1 MIDTTSRIDV
11 HFHII
16 PAFYSEAALAA
27 GRAPARGTFPDFT
40 PELALDLMDANG
52 IAMAI
57 TSLSQPG
64 VHFGDDGHARALARR
79 CNDFSAE
86 MHARWPLRFGA
97 FATLPLPDVEGALR
111 EIDYTLDTLK
121 FEGVCLFASCEGRFL
136 GDPVF
141 DAVMAELNRRRA
153 VVFVHPAMHPSMAS
167 VGLPWP
173 GFMMEYVFDTTRAA
187 VNLIFSGTLQRYPDI
202 KFILSHAGGV
212 LPFIAWRLSVSP
224 MIDPRLPQLSREE
237 VFAGLRHFWYDTAL
251 APWAGSM
258 AALREIADPS
268 RILFGSD
275 WPFANAKIVPEEVLS
290 LNAPGVLNDV
300 ERAAIERGNAEILF
314 PGLKQV
320 THSGR

>member
-16 PAFYSEAALAA
+16 PSFYSKAALAA
-27 GRAPARGTFPDFT
+27 GRAPARGMFPDFT

-52 IAMAI
+52 IAKAI

-64 VHFGDDGHARALARR
+64 AHFGDDRRAQALARR
-79 CNDFSAE
+79 CNDFAAE
-86 MHARWPLRFGA
+86 MRVRWPSRFGA

-136 GDPVF
+136 GDPLF
-141 DAVMAELNRRRA
+141 DPVMAELNRRRA

-167 VGLPWP
+167 VNLPWP

-187 VNLIFSGTLQRYPDI
+187 VNLIFSGALKRYPDI

-224 MIDPRLPQLSREE
+224 MIDPRLPQLSRDE

-251 APWAGSM
+251 APWAGSI

-275 WPFANAKIVPEEVLS
+275 WPFANAKIVPEEVRS

-314 PGLKQV
+314 PGLSQFSQ
-320 THSGR
+320 SGR

>member
-1 MIDTTSRIDV
+1 MAEPAYRIDV

-16 PAFYSEAALAA
+16 PDFYSQAALAA
-27 GRAPARGTFPDFT
+27 GKAPARGTFPAFT
-40 PELALDLMDANG
+40 PKLALELMDANG
-52 IAMAI
+52 IATAI

-64 VHFGDDGHARALARR
+64 AHFGDDAKARELARR
-79 CNDFSAE
+79 CNDIAAG
-86 MHARWPLRFGA
+86 MHARWPRRFGS

-136 GDPVF
+136 GDPLF
-141 DAVMAELNRRRA
+141 DPVMEELNRRKA
-153 VVFVHPAMHPSMAS
+153 VVFVHPAMHPSMAA

-187 VNLIFSGTLQRYPDI
+187 VNLIFSGALKRYPDI

-224 MIDPRLPQLSREE
+224 MIDPRLPQLSREH

-251 APWAGSM
+251 APWAGSI
-258 AALREIADPS
+258 AALREIAEPS

-275 WPFANAKIVPEEVLS
+275 WPFANAKVVPEEVSS
-290 LNAPGVLNDV
+290 LNAPGLLDHA
-300 ERAAIERGNAEILF
+300 ERAAIQCGNALTLF
-314 PGLKQV
+314 PG
-320 THSGR
+320 RA

>member
-1 MIDTTSRIDV
+1 MSEPVSRIDV

-16 PAFYSEAALAA
+16 PEFYSRAALAA
-27 GRAPARGTFPDFT
+27 GKAPARGTFPPFT
-40 PELALDLMDANG
+40 PDLALELMDANG
-52 IAMAI
+52 IATAI

-64 VHFGDDGHARALARR
+64 AHFGDDANARNLARQ
-79 CNDFSAE
+79 CNDFAAG
-86 MHARWPLRFGA
+86 MCARWPRRFGA

-121 FEGVCLFASCEGRFL
+121 FEGVCLFASCEGKFL
-136 GDPVF
+136 GDPLF
-141 DAVMAELNRRRA
+141 DPVMEELNRRKA
-153 VVFVHPAMHPSMAS
+153 VVFVHPAMHPSMAA

-187 VNLIFSGTLQRYPDI
+187 VNLIFSGALKRFPDI

-251 APWAGSM
+251 APWAGSI
-258 AALREIADPS
+258 AALREIADSS

-275 WPFANAKIVPEEVLS
+275 WPFANAKVVPEEVSS
-290 LNAPGVLNDV
+290 LNAPGLLNEA
-300 ERAAIERGNAEILF
+300 ERAAIQRGNALALF
-314 PGLKQV
+314 PRIGSHTL
-320 THSGR
+320 

>member
-1 MIDTTSRIDV
+1 MTDTAERIDV

-16 PAFYSEAALAA
+16 PAFYTELALAT
-27 GRAPARGTFPDFT
+27 GKAPARGTFPAFT
-40 PELALDLMDANG
+40 PELALELMDANG
-52 IAMAI
+52 IAKAI

-64 VHFGDDGHARALARR
+64 AHFGDDRKARELARR
-79 CNDFSAE
+79 CNDFAAG
-86 MHARWPLRFGA
+86 MHTKWPRRFGA
-97 FATLPLPDVEGALR
+97 FATLPLPDIEGSLQELA
-111 EIDYTLDTLK
+111 YCLDTLK
-121 FEGVCLFASCEGRFL
+121 FEGVCLFASCEGKFL
-136 GDPVF
+136 GDPLF
-141 DAVMAELNRRRA
+141 DPVMAELNRRRA

-187 VNLIFSGTLQRYPDI
+187 VNLIFSGALTRYPDI

-212 LPFIAWRLSVSP
+212 LPFIAWRISVSP

-258 AALREIADPS
+258 VALREIADPS

-275 WPFANAKIVPEEVLS
+275 WPFANAKVVPEEVKS
-290 LNAPGVLNDV
+290 LTAPGVLSEV
-300 ERAAIERGNAEILF
+300 ERAAIERGNAQRLF
-314 PGLKQV
+314 PGLE
-320 THSGR
+320 